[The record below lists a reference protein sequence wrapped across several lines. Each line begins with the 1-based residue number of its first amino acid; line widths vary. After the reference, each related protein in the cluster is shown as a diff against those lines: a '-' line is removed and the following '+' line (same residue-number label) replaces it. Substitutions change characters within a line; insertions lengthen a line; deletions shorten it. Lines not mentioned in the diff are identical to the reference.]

1 MAISFRKPGGALEA
15 AMFQWL
21 TSQWLRAKALFQRDQ
36 LDRDLEDEMR
46 FHLAMRV
53 EKLQAAGL
61 NPEEAGY
68 ATRRRFGNRFSL
80 QQACRDMWTFA
91 WLENL
96 AQDVRYALRTLRR
109 NPGFAAVVVVTLA
122 LGIGASTAVFSV
134 VDPLLFRRLPYPKD
148 DQLVSVGYLGPVDNN
163 EFNVVSSYFDW
174 RQGKSPFQS
183 LTAMRPGTGCDVMI
197 GDTPRRI
204 NCYAVAGNFLQ
215 TFGITPVLGHDF
227 DPEDDRPHAPTVA
240 LLSYGFWQR
249 AFGGD
254 VKVLGRTLTLDE
266 EPVQVIGVLPQS
278 FEMPQLGDVNV
289 MLPARLDASLPRSAN
304 SSSFLRTFARL
315 KEGVSIEQA
324 RERMRPLFAASAD
337 TDVPRELRSEVRLV
351 VRSLRDRQIQEVK
364 LASWMLL
371 GSVLAVLLATCTNVA
386 NLMLARAVAR
396 RQELAMRAALGA
408 GRGRLIRQTLTQSV
422 IFGLL
427 GGAAGCGT
435 AWALVRLCVS
445 LAPEGMVRLE
455 HARIDLRVLLFA
467 LAGSLGAALL
477 FGMVPALERPRAE
490 ALAGWRAAGTARTL
504 FGKVLVTAQV
514 AISLVLLAGASLLL
528 RSLWKLQSEPL
539 GFEPEHVVTASF
551 SLRRQR
557 YRPAGAQVRFFDEVE
572 ERLKR
577 IPGGGS
583 FALSDSI
590 PPRGSM
596 GRPYSNLRIA
606 GHAPVAADGGMVE
619 FRWVT
624 PEYFRAMGIPIL
636 AGRAFEES
644 ERASGESPLILSQ
657 TLARRL
663 FGNQNP
669 LGQQIDLDVS
679 GHWSTV
685 VGVAADTKNNGL
697 TEPADPEYYRL
708 RMHNADTV
716 GRSGVAVF
724 RTSLEPGT
732 LTRWIRTEFAAL
744 DPSMPVTVETLEQRV
759 DRFRN
764 GPRFVATLIGLF
776 AALGLLLAATGLY
789 GVLSFLVARR
799 TREIGVRMAV
809 GARPLDIALQI
820 QKYAGIW
827 TGIGVAA
834 GLASSLALAR
844 MIRGLLFGVAP
855 NDPASLLAATLVLV
869 VTAALAAWIPSYR
882 AARIDPAVALRSE

>member
-1 MAISFRKPGGALEA
+1 
-15 AMFQWL
+15 MFQWL
-21 TSQWLRAKALFQRDQ
+21 TSTWLRAKAIFKRRQ

-53 EKLQAAGL
+53 EKLQAAGV
-61 NPEEAGY
+61 NPEEARY
-68 ATRRRFGNRFSL
+68 ASRRRFGNRSSL
-80 QQACRDMWTFA
+80 QEACREMWTFV
-91 WLENL
+91 WLDSL
-96 AQDVRYALRTLRR
+96 AQDVRYALRTLRK
-109 NPGFAAVVVVTLA
+109 NPGFGAVVVVTLA

-174 RQGKSPFQS
+174 REGHSPFQS
-183 LTAMRPGTGCDVMI
+183 LTAMRPGVGCDVMI
-197 GDTPRRI
+197 ADTPRRI
-204 NCYAVAGNFLQ
+204 NCYSVAANFLQ
-215 TFGITPVLGHDF
+215 TFGITPLLGGDF
-227 DPEDDRPHAPTVA
+227 SPENDRPHAPTVA

-254 VKVLGRTLTLDE
+254 VKVLGRTLTLDD
-266 EPVQVIGVLPQS
+266 EPAQVIGVLPQS
-278 FEMPQLGDVNV
+278 FEMPQLGDIDV

-324 RERMRPLFAASAD
+324 RERMGPLFAASAEA
-337 TDVPRELRSEVRLV
+337 DVPRELRSEVRLV

-371 GSVLAVLLATCTNVA
+371 GSVLALLLATCTNVA

-435 AWALVRLCVS
+435 AWALLRLCVG
-445 LAPEGMVRLE
+445 LAPDGMVRLQ

-467 LAGSLGAALL
+467 LAGSLGAALV
-477 FGMVPALERPRAE
+477 FGMAPALERPRAE
-490 ALAGWRAAGTARTL
+490 ALAGWHAVGTARTL
-504 FGKVLVTAQV
+504 FGKALVTAQV
-514 AISLVLLAGASLLL
+514 AISLVLLTGASLLL
-528 RSLWKLQSEPL
+528 RSLWKRQSEPL

-557 YRPAGAQVRFFDEVE
+557 YRPGEAQVKFFDELE

-577 IPGGGS
+577 IPGGGF

-596 GRPYSNLRIA
+596 DGRYPNLRIA
-606 GHAPVAADGGMVE
+606 GRPPVAPDGGMVE

-624 PEYFRAMGIPIL
+624 PEYFSALGIPIL

-644 ERASGESPLILSQ
+644 ERASGESPIILSA

-663 FGNQNP
+663 FGNENP
-669 LGQQIDLDVS
+669 IGQQIDLEVN
-679 GHWSTV
+679 GHWSPV
-685 VGVAADTKNNGL
+685 VGVAADIKNNGL

-708 RMHNADTV
+708 RMHNADPV
-716 GRSGVAVF
+716 GFSGVAVF
-724 RTSLEPGT
+724 RTSLDSGT
-732 LTRWIRTEFAAL
+732 LTRWVRAEFAAL
-744 DPSMPVTVETLEQRV
+744 DPTLPVTVETLGQRV
-759 DRFRN
+759 DRFRD
-764 GPRFVATLIGLF
+764 GPRFVATLVGLF

-809 GARPLDIALQI
+809 GARPLDIAVQI

-827 TGIGVAA
+827 TGIGVAT
-834 GLASSLALAR
+834 GLAGSLALAH
-844 MIRGLLFGVAP
+844 MIRGLLFGVSP
-855 NDPASLLAATLVLV
+855 NDPGSLLVAALVLV
-869 VTAALAAWIPSYR
+869 VTAALAAGIPSYR
-882 AARIDPAVALRSE
+882 AARIDPVVALRSE